1 MNSCFRCMAQA
12 VHYAKTHADPGRGER
27 SVHGGLSAG
36 NKILSFFE
44 TTKQAASAA
53 GKDMGTTLHRS
64 QAQSRS
70 RILKDVSHHH
80 SAAHAIPKVRGE
92 VRIEEPPT
100 GNTLHRAYG

>member
-1 MNSCFRCMAQA
+1 
-12 VHYAKTHADPGRGER
+12 
-27 SVHGGLSAG
+27 
-36 NKILSFFE
+36 
-44 TTKQAASAA
+44 
-53 GKDMGTTLHRS
+53 MGTTLNRS